1 MDHLSLQ
8 RSLTLLENRYRELRE
23 IGENHLQTWESEKA
37 KLKQE
42 LDEIVLAK
50 ACLETEIKKVQVIS
64 EVLASEK
71 KDLEEKL
78 QEASLKI
85 NSFRIEKQDLES
97 QLKTEKQDLESQLK
111 TEKQDLESQLKD
123 AQFISG
129 NLKKEKQRL
138 DIELKDIRDEL
149 ELRMLQLL
157 QAQEELQHYFLK
169 SQELTSAMARSKQAE
184 DLASQALNDLV
195 SSTSWRMTYPVRWAL
210 DQVRMFRREGY
221 KKGSQEIAKKVA
233 NKAKQFRKI

>member
-1 MDHLSLQ
+1 VDHLTLQ

-85 NSFRIEKQDLES
+85 NSYRI
-97 QLKTEKQDLESQLK
+97 EKQDLESQLK

>member
-1 MDHLSLQ
+1 MDHLTLQ

-85 NSFRIEKQDLES
+85 NSYRI
-97 QLKTEKQDLESQLK
+97 EKQDLESQLK